1 MGIYLILS
9 AHVYGE
15 KSVLL
20 ELSNLS
26 SDSAKL
32 LKGIH
37 RVTLSEMYSSRM
49 ALIKLATLMTRYT
62 LQMSSDDCGGL
73 PEYVEFFTA
82 LRSLFGI
89 RQQRNE
95 LREEIQDVLALIET
109 NYNEEQ
115 RKLRALEKQER
126 AETEARQ
133 RAIEK
138 QSEAFKARYER
149 FVTVVSSFTVP
160 IVLVSGIW
168 GMNVDDLPQLP
179 FWPLLGTTT
188 LCSLTLLV
196 ILICIFRR
204 PPQVDE
210 EEERIEDSKRKLAA
224 VRAEALSPAP
234 MAPVLPMSPDRRD
247 LTSSLRTQFL
257 GSSTTLCS

>member
-1 MGIYLILS
+1 MNKWQKKFMGIYLILS

-37 RVTLSEMYSSRM
+37 RVSLSEMYSSRM

-82 LRSLFGI
+82 VRSLFGI

-115 RKLRALEKQER
+115 RKMRSLEKQER
-126 AETEARQ
+126 AEAEERQ

-138 QSEAFKARYER
+138 QNEAFKARYER
-149 FVTVVSSFTVP
+149 FVTVVSSFTIP

-168 GMNVDDLPQLP
+168 GMNVDDLPQWP
-179 FWPLLGTTT
+179 FWPLIGVTT
-188 LCSLTLLV
+188 LCSLTLLI

-204 PPQVDE
+204 PPIVE
-210 EEERIEDSKRKLAA
+210 ESERESAGLRSEGVLLAPLASISQERK
-224 VRAEALSPAP
+224 
-234 MAPVLPMSPDRRD
+234 RD
-247 LTSSLRTQFL
+247 LTKPLRAHL
-257 GSSTTLCS
+257 